1 MAEIQI
7 TLPDNSVKKV
17 PKGSTAQDIA
27 DLIGPGLA
35 RAVVVAK
42 VNGDLKDL
50 NAPINDDSE
59 LQLFTGE
66 SPEGHDT
73 LLHST
78 AHLMAQAVKELY
90 PNAKVTI
97 GPTIENG
104 FYYDFDVDVSFSD
117 EVLVKIEEKMR
128 ALAKSGQ
135 DIQRNEISAK
145 DAVSLFK
152 DIGED
157 FKVEIIQQINPDDV
171 ITIYKQSDFTDLC
184 RGPHV
189 SNTSKIKYFKL
200 LSTSGAYWR
209 GDENNKMLQRI
220 YGTVFS
226 TKDAL
231 KTHLHNLEEAKKRD
245 HRKLGKELKL
255 FTFDEEVGPGLPLWL
270 PNGAI
275 MIEELEKLA
284 KESERHAG
292 YEQVRTPHLTKG
304 SLYERSGH
312 LEHYKESMY
321 PAMDVDGIEYF
332 VKPMNCPHH
341 HKIYSSYP
349 RSYRD
354 LPLRLAEYGTCYRYE
369 KSGQLFGLMRV
380 RSLQMNDAHIY
391 CTKEQFKQEFLAV
404 CNMYL
409 QYFDIFGIEKYS
421 MRLSLHDKDELG
433 KKYVNEPELW
443 IETEE
448 WVREALVEGKLD
460 FEEVPG
466 EAAFYGPKIDVQVWS
481 AIGKEFTLATNQVDF
496 AVPSKFDLT
505 YIDETGEEQ
514 TPLCIHRAPLGTHE
528 RFIGF
533 LIEHFGGNF
542 PLWLAPVQVAVLP
555 LSDKF
560 IDYAN
565 KVVNVLKDSGIR
577 VKLNDRADKIGSKI
591 RQAELEKIN
600 VMLIL
605 GEKEEKDGTVSVR
618 KRFEGDTGI
627 LNLEE
632 VKEQLLDEINDRRL
646 THRKKTE
653 AATE

>member
-117 EVLVKIEEKMR
+117 EALVKIEEKMR
-128 ALAKSGQ
+128 VLAKSGQ
-135 DIQRNEISAK
+135 EIQRNEISAK

-157 FKVEIIQQINPDDV
+157 YKVEIIQQINPDDV

-189 SNTSKIKYFKL
+189 SNTSKIKHFKL

-275 MIEELEKLA
+275 MIEELERLA

-292 YEQVRTPHLTKG
+292 YE
-304 SLYERSGH
+304 
-312 LEHYKESMY
+312 
-321 PAMDVDGIEYF
+321 
-332 VKPMNCPHH
+332 
-341 HKIYSSYP
+341 
-349 RSYRD
+349 
-354 LPLRLAEYGTCYRYE
+354 
-369 KSGQLFGLMRV
+369 
-380 RSLQMNDAHIY
+380 
-391 CTKEQFKQEFLAV
+391 
-404 CNMYL
+404 
-409 QYFDIFGIEKYS
+409 
-421 MRLSLHDKDELG
+421 
-433 KKYVNEPELW
+433 
-443 IETEE
+443 
-448 WVREALVEGKLD
+448 
-460 FEEVPG
+460 
-466 EAAFYGPKIDVQVWS
+466 
-481 AIGKEFTLATNQVDF
+481 
-496 AVPSKFDLT
+496 
-505 YIDETGEEQ
+505 
-514 TPLCIHRAPLGTHE
+514 
-528 RFIGF
+528 
-533 LIEHFGGNF
+533 
-542 PLWLAPVQVAVLP
+542 
-555 LSDKF
+555 
-560 IDYAN
+560 
-565 KVVNVLKDSGIR
+565 
-577 VKLNDRADKIGSKI
+577 
-591 RQAELEKIN
+591 
-600 VMLIL
+600 
-605 GEKEEKDGTVSVR
+605 
-618 KRFEGDTGI
+618 
-627 LNLEE
+627 
-632 VKEQLLDEINDRRL
+632 
-646 THRKKTE
+646 
-653 AATE
+653 